1 MEGVLKEIEGSLLD
15 HDLVQQRLR
24 LLAKSINWTNT
35 GTDINWRNYNR
46 VKKLLFNDEVSGG
59 VGSIIL
65 CIHDYMYIS
74 VVLVTVTRT
83 NTKLIAK
90 SYLVNLYLHEF
101 FELILFFNPT
111 DYSPWF
117 KREVDHF

>member
-59 VGSIIL
+59 LGGGGVGREDGEGDRERIIL
-65 CIHDYMYIS
+65 CIHDYMYMYTCTL
-74 VVLVTVTRT
+74 VL
-83 NTKLIAK
+83 
-90 SYLVNLYLHEF
+90 F
-101 FELILFFNPT
+101 
-111 DYSPWF
+111 
-117 KREVDHF
+117 

>member
-1 MEGVLKEIEGSLLD
+1 MEGVLKEIEGSSLD

-59 VGSIIL
+59 LGAVGREDGEGDRERIIYV
-65 CIHDYMYIS
+65 YMTTCTCTH
-74 VVLVTVTRT
+74 V
-83 NTKLIAK
+83 
-90 SYLVNLYLHEF
+90 H
-101 FELILFFNPT
+101 
-111 DYSPWF
+111 
-117 KREVDHF
+117 

>member
-59 VGSIIL
+59 LGGG
-65 CIHDYMYIS
+65 
-74 VVLVTVTRT
+74 R
-83 NTKLIAK
+83 
-90 SYLVNLYLHEF
+90 
-101 FELILFFNPT
+101 
-111 DYSPWF
+111 
-117 KREVDHF
+117 

>member
-1 MEGVLKEIEGSLLD
+1 MEGVLQEIEGSLLD